1 MDSLI
6 RPAGPDAGL
15 ASIYLHAHE
24 RMTENMALSS
34 RIGYVEYPRDAQGG
48 FTVAR
53 MKKLLGE
60 DAAEERT

>member
-6 RPAGPDAGL
+6 RPAGPDAGF
-15 ASIYLHAHE
+15 ASIYLHTHE
-24 RMTENMALSS
+24 RMTENLALSF

-48 FTVAR
+48 FTLAR
-53 MKKLLGE
+53 MNKLLGE

>member
-1 MDSLI
+1 
-6 RPAGPDAGL
+6 
-15 ASIYLHAHE
+15 
-24 RMTENMALSS
+24 MTENVALSF
-34 RIGYVEYPRDAQGG
+34 RFGYVEYRRDAQGG

>member
-6 RPAGPDAGL
+6 RSAGPDAGF
-15 ASIYLHAHE
+15 ASIYLHTHE
-24 RMTENMALSS
+24 RMTENVALSS
-34 RIGYVEYPRDAQGG
+34 RIGYVEYPRDAQAG

-53 MKKLLGE
+53 MKKLGE